1 MKRAT
6 RATTKRPAEA
16 RPAPQNEVDRA
27 EGTLTAAR
35 AALHEQEERLAAT
48 RPKILETQ
56 EERREAVL
64 AGDEARSSKLRA
76 SIATLTAEAE
86 DLEKVVL
93 PTMRKRVE
101 DCRAALTKAAIAA
114 MDEMLVDLDAQTAA
128 ALAAFMATPRAEE
141 AHTAARL
148 YREAY
153 SLGHDLLSVTG
164 AMKHRRTWSVGLFRR
179 FAEVDPAL
187 RAAKPVVDQPWAHLL
202 KLARGQEGVA
212 A

>member
-1 MKRAT
+1 VEEEMSKAT
-6 RATTKRPAEA
+6 RTKTPVVAPSAVELAEDAMATARTAKQEQEAALATTRLKLTGMED
-16 RPAPQNEVDRA
+16 DR
-27 EGTLTAAR
+27 
-35 AALHEQEERLAAT
+35 
-48 RPKILETQ
+48 
-56 EERREAVL
+56 RRAVL
-64 AGDEARSSKLRA
+64 GGDQALSANLRDTITA
-76 SIATLTAEAE
+76 LAAEAE
-86 DLEKVVL
+86 DTEKVIL

-101 DCRAALTKAAIAA
+101 DCRAALTKAAIVA

-153 SLGHDLLSVTG
+153 SLGHDLLSVTS

-187 RAAKPVVDQPWAHLL
+187 RLAKPVVGQPWERLL
-202 KLARGQEGVA
+202 RLARGEEGA
-212 A
+212 AA